1 MNISWIDLAWEEFKL
16 LQSVIDRQMSV
27 RWHIRGSL
35 LALQAA
41 LTVAVFTEK
50 LPRDSFFLGCVV
62 ATAFAWFLEMVENFV
77 IAQAITRQRTI
88 EDAINDSGLD
98 RLPPSGFR
106 LPDVCHTLA
115 PTAHG
120 WPTVKY
126 VASCFIKPRRLLVLT
141 IFMGLPVIVRFVLH

>member
-1 MNISWIDLAWEEFKL
+1 MPWIDLAWEEFKL

-50 LPRDSFFLGCVV
+50 LPRDSFFWGCVA
-62 ATAFAWFLEMVENFV
+62 ATVFAWLLEMVENLV
-77 IAQAITRQRTI
+77 IAQAITRQRCI
-88 EDAINDSGLD
+88 EDAINVSGLD
-98 RLPPSGFR
+98 KSPPLGFR

-115 PTAHG
+115 PSAYG

-126 VASCFIKPRRLLVLT
+126 VVGCLIKPRRLLVLA
-141 IFMGLPVIVRFVLH
+141 IFMGLPVIVRFVLR